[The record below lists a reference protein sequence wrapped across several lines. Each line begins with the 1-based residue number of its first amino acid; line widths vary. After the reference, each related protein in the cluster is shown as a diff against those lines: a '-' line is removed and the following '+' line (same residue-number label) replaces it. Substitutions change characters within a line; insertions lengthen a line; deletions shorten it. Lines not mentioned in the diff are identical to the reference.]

1 MPKYNPKEERDAR
14 RRRQRSVAVKKS
26 KKKLKTTHVIIMVSA
41 VWVVTIIGVF
51 VVYLN
56 DLNNQ
61 DVGGGGSGGGGSVGE
76 ENGDGSGNENDYSP
90 PTYQTDLTF
99 TTIDGATI
107 KLADHQGKIVILL
120 FFDLN
125 CPACPSQADILAD
138 IDNDYSNSQVLII
151 PISVE
156 PSDSTAGLNSWKLD
170 YNSNWNIV
178 RDDFTYTIS
187 SNFNIQAVP
196 TTKILDQNG
205 NIVKTMVGSVEGS
218 YENIKSKIN
227 ELLV

>member
-1 MPKYNPKEERDAR
+1 MPKHNPKEERDAR
-14 RRRQRSVAVKKS
+14 RRRQRIVAVKKS
-26 KKKLKTTHVIIMVSA
+26 KKKLKITHVVIMISA

-61 DVGGGGSGGGGSVGE
+61 DVGGGGGGGGDSGGG
-76 ENGDGSGNENDYSP
+76 ENGEGDGNEDEYNP
-90 PTYQTDLTF
+90 PTYQTDMTF

-107 KLADHQGKIVILL
+107 KLADHQGKIVILY

-125 CPACPSQADILAD
+125 CPACPSQAYILAD
-138 IDNDYSNSQVLII
+138 IDEDYLNSQILII

-156 PSDSTAGLNSWKLD
+156 PSDSTDGLNSWKED
-170 YNSNWNIV
+170 FNSNWNIV
-178 RDDFTYTIS
+178 RDDFTYKIS
-187 SNFNIQAVP
+187 SSFNIQAVP

-227 ELLV
+227 ELLI